1 MVTEP
6 QVDDPTARGEN
17 DECEECGYFIFECI
31 CNAPDEMYGEMY
43 ED

>member
-1 MVTEP
+1 MNEP

-17 DECEECGYFIFECI
+17 DECEDCGCFIFECV
-31 CNAPDEMYGEMY
+31 CGAPDEMYGEMH